1 MSILEQSGFDMIFQQ
16 KDIDSQIID
25 LSKKQKDEIQK
36 LTTGTC
42 NIHVLGRDY
51 LDKVSIH
58 LRDYQLDYC
67 KKQSTQDLS
76 LDLMRRYPKST
87 QTLQDIIN

>member
-1 MSILEQSGFDMIFQQ
+1 LIFQQ
-16 KDIDSQIID
+16 KDIDSSIID
-25 LSKKQKDEIQK
+25 LTKSQKDEIQK

-58 LRDYQLDYC
+58 LRGYQMEYC
-67 KKQSTQDLS
+67 KKRGDQDLS
-76 LDLMRRYPKST
+76 LDLMKRYPKSE
-87 QTLQDIIN
+87 QTLAQILY